1 MYRTIRIEQTAD
13 GRWAV
18 VSEGLDGSREV
29 QQTCPT
35 MEAAEEAASS

>member
-13 GRWAV
+13 GRWVV
-18 VSEGLDGSREV
+18 VSEGLDGSRDV

-35 MEAAEEAASS
+35 MEAAEAAAGA